1 MDAALRHHA
10 GDPSAGVATLKRHVL
25 VLALVPFAAMAE
37 TPKADDDPVFDN
49 HLTLSGSFAYAS
61 ASTQIRLDASDG
73 TRGTDLDGETDL
85 GLSKH
90 KWLGRGEATLRP
102 RPRHRLR
109 LTHHFLKLER
119 NGTATLTRDVA
130 FGDEDFLAGEIVTSN
145 LDLSLLALDYSYS
158 FWRSPRVELA
168 AGIGINLA
176 DYEVRAAVPAGLRE
190 ERDDESGYAP
200 VLSLEGA
207 FRFGGRW
214 YGEARV
220 RYFELGI
227 DHVRGSL
234 ATWDVNVLYRL
245 KRNVLVGAGY
255 SRFDLAVE
263 SNRTG
268 DTGRLDLAFDGP
280 QLFLR
285 AGF

>member
-1 MDAALRHHA
+1 
-10 GDPSAGVATLKRHVL
+10 LKRHVL
-25 VLALVPFAAMAE
+25 VLGLLPLAAFADP
-37 TPKADDDPVFDN
+37 PKAGDDPVFDN
-49 HLTLSGSFAYAS
+49 RLTLSGSFAYGG
-61 ASTQIRLDASDG
+61 ASTKIRLDATDG
-73 TRGTDLDGETDL
+73 TRGTAVDGETDL

-102 RPRHRLR
+102 RPRHRVR
-109 LTHHFLKLER
+109 LTHHFLRLER
-119 NGTATLTRDVA
+119 NGAATLTRDVA
-130 FGDEDFLAGEIVTSN
+130 FGDEDFLAGEVVTSN

-168 AGIGINLA
+168 AGVGINFA
-176 DYEVRAAVPAGLRE
+176 DYEIRAAVPARLRE

-227 DHVRGSL
+227 DQVRGSL
-234 ATWDVNVLYRL
+234 ATWDVNILYRL
-245 KRNVLVGAGY
+245 TRNVLAGAGY

-263 SNRTG
+263 SKRTG

-280 QLFLR
+280 LLFLR